1 MSLTERQQQA
11 KDRHIQRK
19 YAKDLIQPSED
30 RFKLYYP
37 KQYGSME
44 KTRERQEIKKS
55 GDKKSKDNFF
65 KKYKTSIH
73 SDEMRNTLKLEDKL
87 DEKLNGRN

>member
-11 KDRHIQRK
+11 KDRHIRNK

-37 KQYGSME
+37 KQYDNME
-44 KTRERQEIKKS
+44 KAREQQEIKQ
-55 GDKKSKDNFF
+55 KKEKQSKDDFF
-65 KKYKTSIH
+65 KKYRTGIH
-73 SDEMRNTLKLEDKL
+73 NKEMRNTLKLEEKL
-87 DEKLNGRN
+87 DGVK